1 MLFGKYVNN
10 FYKKYLFFF
19 LFGVVALIVV
29 DYVQLLI
36 PENFGM
42 IVDEIKDGTILSD
55 QSILLRHIT
64 IIAVSAII
72 IFFGRFTWRYT
83 LFGVSVRIETDLRD
97 LMFIHNEKLSY
108 SYYKQHKTGALMALY
123 TNDIQAIKAYFGDGI
138 IMIVDFL
145 FLGSMT
151 LYKMFKLNVMLTLI
165 CLIPAIV
172 IGVASVF
179 ISKKLEEKFAVRQKS
194 YEKLSDFTQENFSG
208 ISVIKAFNKE
218 KQELKEFNNINQE
231 NYDKNIGFLRYYM
244 ILNSA
249 LILIISLITGI
260 IFSVGAYLIINDDS
274 KFSVGN
280 LNTYSL
286 YFSTLVW
293 PIMAVAN
300 YISLHSQAGASLRR
314 ITELLDEEVDIKDD
328 NVVDN
333 DINGKIV
340 FKNLSFKYPDGDDY
354 VLNNMS
360 FTINKGEFVG
370 ILGKTGSGKS
380 TIVDLLV
387 RLYNVSCD
395 SIYLDDTDIMNL
407 PFKKVRENIG
417 YVPQENFLFSDTI
430 DNNIAFSD
438 KNVDQDKVINS
449 AILADVDANIKDFSE
464 GYQTVLGERG
474 VSLSGGQKQRVSI
487 ARALYKNPPVLI
499 FDDSVSAVD
508 TKTET
513 KILKNLREFRKDKT
527 TIMISHRISTVKNL
541 DKIILIDE
549 GKVVDVGSHEE
560 LYKRCSLYQE
570 MVNLQTLEEE
580 VNSDGK

>member
-1 MLFGKYVNN
+1 MLFGKYVNG
-10 FYKKYLFFF
+10 FYKKYLWYF
-19 LFGVVALIVV
+19 LFGVIALIVV

-36 PENFGM
+36 PENFGY
-42 IVDEIKDGTILSD
+42 IVDEIKDGSILND
-55 QSILLRHIT
+55 QSVLLRHIT

-97 LMFIHNEKLSY
+97 LMFLHNEKLSY

-123 TNDIQAIKAYFGDGI
+123 TNDIQSIKAYFGDGI

-145 FLGSMT
+145 FLGAMT
-151 LYKMFKLNVMLTLI
+151 LFKMFRLNVMLTLI
-165 CLIPAIV
+165 CLIPAII

-231 NYDKNIGFLRYYM
+231 NYDKNMGFLRYYM

-260 IFSVGAYLIINDDS
+260 IFSVGAYLIINDET
-274 KFSVGN
+274 KFSVGM

-300 YISLHSQAGASLRR
+300 YISLHSQASASLRR
-314 ITELLDEEVDIKDD
+314 ITELLDEEIEIKDE

-340 FKNLSFKYPDGDDY
+340 FKNLSFKYPDCDDY
-354 VLNNMS
+354 VLNNLS

-395 SIYLDDTDIMNL
+395 SIYLDDTDIMRL
-407 PFKKVRENIG
+407 PFAKVRDNIG

-430 DNNIAFSD
+430 SNNIAFSD
-438 KNVDQDKVINS
+438 NLVNEEKVKSS
-449 AILADVDANIKDFSE
+449 AILADVDQNIKDFTE
-464 GYQTVLGERG
+464 GYETILGERG

-487 ARALYKNPPVLI
+487 ARALYKNPPILI

-513 KILKNLREFRKDKT
+513 KILENLRNFRKDKT

-541 DKIILIDE
+541 DKIILIDD
-549 GKVVDVGSHEE
+549 GKIVDVGSHEE
-560 LYKRCSLYQE
+560 LYNRCGLYQE

-580 VNSDGK
+580 VNSDGQ